1 MLIYLSVMSLS
12 LLISCLIS
20 FFGAGKSILSSKNIP
35 KKKARKIKIIFITK
49 FLLVLGLNLDP
60 SYIIVKLYLHLKIKT

>member
-20 FFGAGKSILSSKNIP
+20 FVGDGKSILSSKNIP
-35 KKKARKIKIIFITK
+35 KKKTKIIKVILITK
-49 FLLVLGLNLDP
+49 FLVIKLLRVLGPNL
-60 SYIIVKLYLHLKIKT
+60 SCIFIK

>member
-20 FFGAGKSILSSKNIP
+20 FFGVGKSILSSKNIP
-35 KKKARKIKIIFITK
+35 KKKTRRNKIILIIK
-49 FLLVLGLNLDP
+49 FLLVLG
-60 SYIIVKLYLHLKIKT
+60 